1 MPFPPDH
8 LAGVASEQRRGFGM
22 IRKFFLWLVGLGFT
36 GLVLAVAAVLGA
48 FWYFGQSVPDHSQ
61 LAGYQPATVTRVHAG
76 DGRLLAQ
83 FAVEER
89 FAVPISAIPKRVVAA
104 FLSAEDKSFYQ
115 HPGIDLPSIGAAVI
129 KNVLLVVQGR
139 RPVGASTITQ
149 QVAKNFLLTNEVSIE
164 RKIKEAI
171 IALRLEQAYSK
182 DRILE
187 LYLNEIYLGRSAYG
201 VAVAALN
208 YFDKSLDE
216 LTVAEAAYLAA
227 LPKAPNNYNPIT
239 KKPAALARRNW
250 VLDQMRDN
258 GYIDAEQAVA
268 AKAEDL
274 VVRERGGAARAQA
287 DYFVEEVRREL
298 AGLYGDDVLYK
309 GGLSVRTTLDPQ
321 LQSFADKALQDGL
334 IDYDR
339 RHGWRGP
346 LAQLDSVPEAWHAAV
361 EAFERPAAALPEWE
375 TALVLAVQDTGA
387 VLGFADGR
395 QGQLPFSELTWARPW
410 LEEQKVGARPKR
422 TADVLTAGDFILV
435 EAVVEDAEGKAY
447 PENSYGLRQIPA
459 VNGGIVA
466 MDPHTGRV
474 LAMSGGF
481 SFGASEFNRAT
492 QATRQPG
499 SAFKPFVYLG
509 AFEEGFTPAT
519 IVLDAPITIDQGEEL
534 GKWKPANYS
543 EEFYGPSPLRLGVEK
558 SRNLMTVR
566 LAQQVG
572 MRKVK
577 EVAERFGI
585 VDNLEPVLAMALG
598 SGETTVLR
606 LTRAYSE
613 LVNGGKAIEPTFID
627 RVQNRQGQTIFRH
640 DQRRCEGCLA
650 DVWQGQDVPVPPDT
664 RAQLADPAVVYQ
676 IVSLLEGAVQRGTG
690 VRLREL
696 GIPLAGK
703 TGTTNDSRD
712 TWFMGLTPDLAVG
725 VFVGFDTP
733 LPMGA
738 KETGSS
744 VALPVFKGFMAQAMQ
759 QRPAVPFRIPP
770 GIRLVWVDRFTGER
784 SNPGAEGA
792 ILEAFQ
798 PGTEPAFGEAPR
810 VLPDVGSAVAP
821 SAAGTAP
828 AAGDKPLPPS
838 PSTTGT
844 IGSGIY

>member
-1 MPFPPDH
+1 
-8 LAGVASEQRRGFGM
+8 M
-22 IRKFFLWLVGLGFT
+22 IRKFFFWLIGLGFT
-36 GLVLAVAAVLGA
+36 GGVLAVAAVLGA
-48 FWYFGQSVPDHSQ
+48 FWYYGQGVPDHSQ
-61 LAGYQPATVTRVHAG
+61 LASYQPPTVTRVHAG
-76 DGRLLAQ
+76 DGRLLAE

-115 HPGIDLPSIGAAVI
+115 HPGIDLPSIAAAAI
-129 KNVLLVVQGR
+129 KNVTLVVRGR

-171 IALRLEQAYSK
+171 IALRLEQTYSK

-187 LYLNEIYLGRSAYG
+187 LYLNEIYLGRSSYG

-258 GYIDAEQAVA
+258 GYIDAEQTRS
-268 AKAEDL
+268 AKAEDI
-274 VVRERGGAARAQA
+274 VVRERGGAARTQA
-287 DYFVEEVRREL
+287 DYFAEEVRREL
-298 AGLYGDDVLYK
+298 ADLYGNDLLYK

-321 LQSFADKALQDGL
+321 LQGFADKALQDGL

-339 RHGWRGP
+339 RHGWRGA
-346 LAQLDSVPEAWHAAV
+346 LAQMDPLPEAWQVALNV
-361 EAFERPAAALPEWE
+361 FERPAAALPHWE
-375 TALVLAVQDTGA
+375 MVLVLSVENSGA
-387 VLGFADGR
+387 LLGFADGS
-395 QGQLPFSELTWARPW
+395 QGRLPFSELTWARPW
-410 LEEQKVGARPKR
+410 LEDQKVGARPKS
-422 TADVLTAGDFILV
+422 AGDVLAKGDVILV
-435 EAVVEDAEGKAY
+435 EPVTEDSEGKGY
-447 PENSYGLRQIPA
+447 PEGSYGLRQIPA

-499 SAFKPFVYLG
+499 SAFKPFVYLS

-519 IVLDAPITIDQGEEL
+519 IILDAPITIDQGEEL
-534 GKWKPANYS
+534 GKWKPSNYS

-585 VDNLEPVLAMALG
+585 FDNLEPVLAMALG

-640 DQRRCEGCLA
+640 DQRGCAGCLV
-650 DVWQGQDVPVPPDT
+650 DSWQGQEVPAPLDT

-690 VRLREL
+690 ARLREL

-733 LPMGA
+733 IPMGA

-744 VALPVFKGFMAQAMQ
+744 VALPVFKEFMAQAMLH
-759 QRPAVPFRIPP
+759 RPVVPFRIPP
-770 GIRLVWVDRFTGER
+770 GIRLVWVNRFTGER
-784 SNPGAEGA
+784 SRPGADDA
-792 ILEAFQ
+792 ILEAFL
-798 PGTEPAFGEAPR
+798 PGTEPAFGEAPS
-810 VLPDVGSAVAP
+810 VLPEIGSAPVQNNTGEAP
-821 SAAGTAP
+821 TGA
-828 AAGDKPLPPS
+828 DKPLPPA
-838 PSTTGT
+838 PSVSNK
-844 IGSGIY
+844 IGGGIY